1 MVVSR
6 SASGVGFSNILFFC
20 FSFFLDFL
28 LLDSGD
34 DCATSNEKLANPART
49 KALNLC
55 HNESCGSLSPEI
67 DFAMLA
73 KALVGASWLENT
85 AISLTIWG

>member
-1 MVVSR
+1 MIRR

-34 DCATSNEKLANPART
+34 DCATSNTKLENPPRT
-49 KALNLC
+49 KALNLYQ
-55 HNESCGSLSPEI
+55 NESCGSLSPDI

-73 KALVGASWLENT
+73 NALGGASRVENT
-85 AISLTIWG
+85 AISLTILG